1 MASLFQTYYS
11 ENGFVSSGGSF
22 EWWFLLIF
30 SFEIGTYQKGFFW
43 LSNMI
48 GGDSPAKRGGANNNE
63 NSLFMTTGKPDKMVG
78 SKGYKREL
86 LSAQPLP
93 LSAQPALLT
102 FFKKN

>member
-11 ENGFVSSGGSF
+11 ENGFVSSGGRF
-22 EWWFLLIF
+22 EWRFLLIF

-48 GGDSPAKRGGANNNE
+48 GGDSPAKR
-63 NSLFMTTGKPDKMVG
+63 GKPDKMVG

>member
-22 EWWFLLIF
+22 EWRFLFLNSLYYFNHENQTNKSILIF

-48 GGDSPAKRGGANNNE
+48 GGDSPAKRGG
-63 NSLFMTTGKPDKMVG
+63 GK
-78 SKGYKREL
+78 
-86 LSAQPLP
+86 
-93 LSAQPALLT
+93 
-102 FFKKN
+102 